1 MEDIFD
7 MSVVEPTTPEVLL
20 PERTTYKW
28 DPRLVADLALGLD
41 STAEILDRYELDH
54 DQYNKLSQNPSFRH
68 ELALMIK
75 ELNENGT
82 TFHST
87 ARVQAMSYLEV
98 VDEIVNDKATPAAT
112 RLSAI
117 KDTVRW
123 GKLEPKE
130 DKSQG
135 DSGNTINLQ
144 INFAQ

>member
-7 MSVVEPTTPEVLL
+7 MAVTAAPESTTTL

-28 DPRLVADLALGLD
+28 DPRLIADLALGLD
-41 STAEILDRYELDH
+41 STQEVLDRYELSH
-54 DQYNKLSQNPSFRH
+54 EQYDKLSQNPSFRH

-87 ARVQAMSYLEV
+87 ARVQAMSYLEI
-98 VDEIVNDKATPAAT
+98 VDEIVNNTLTPAAT

-130 DKSQG
+130 DKSAG
-135 DSGNTINLQ
+135 DNGNTINLQ
-144 INFAQ
+144 INFAT